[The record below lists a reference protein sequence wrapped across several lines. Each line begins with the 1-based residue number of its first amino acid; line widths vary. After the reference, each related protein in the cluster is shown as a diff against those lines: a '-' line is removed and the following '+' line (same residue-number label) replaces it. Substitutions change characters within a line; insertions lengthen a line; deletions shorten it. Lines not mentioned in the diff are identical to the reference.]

1 MKIKGITLLSKEEY
15 EACKDIIP
23 PKLEGW
29 LEEHKNEPL
38 YLIKKQKVLL
48 SEDESEVLPDAHSAL
63 DHSEAK
69 KAIDKNTLK
78 ELLLTWLPS
87 FMSMLINTTDTEL
100 LAVLMFEYRYLDL
113 EDEIVKK
120 YVEATVEEIL
130 IRLRGIRKQE
140 V

>member
-1 MKIKGITLLSKEEY
+1 MKVKGISLFSKEEK
-15 EACKDIIP
+15 E
-23 PKLEGW
+23 
-29 LEEHKNEPL
+29 
-38 YLIKKQKVLL
+38 QKVLL

-78 ELLLTWLPS
+78 ELLLTRLPS